1 MLNKSMKKL
10 CLIVVLLF
18 AFSTTVQAGSNTL
31 DLETWFELKNRG
43 QIQNLHSQMTSMN
56 EEDLG
61 GWDYTTI
68 WDVRHSNYEFEGFRV
83 MRVLTDSMDKSWIG
97 CCYTDAAG
105 LVLEIQSNVDLSKI
119 AAKYNCDINDES
131 IAINGLHFHNHS
143 ITGRS
148 YVEMRCSTL

>member
-1 MLNKSMKKL
+1 MKKL
-10 CLIVVLLF
+10 FLLVVLMF

-68 WDVRHSNYEFEGFRV
+68 WDVRHRNYEFEDLRV
-83 MRVLTDSMDKSWIG
+83 MRLLTDSLDRGWMG
-97 CCYTDAAG
+97 CCYTHAAG